1 MNNSDK
7 NLEWSLDLKKCGKAI
22 EEGIFRF
29 VNANGAPFTAHV
41 GSPGILKEKLLPG
54 ETFQLCVMFCPG
66 KDSRCK
72 IQDLRFIKISTCSQ
86 NG

>member
-29 VNANGAPFTAHV
+29 VNSDGAPFTARV
-41 GSPGILKEKLLPG
+41 GSPDVLKEKLLPG

-66 KDSRCK
+66 KD
-72 IQDLRFIKISTCSQ
+72 L
-86 NG
+86 